1 MAFKTRICVPFTKGQ
16 CHRQNCSFAH
26 SDAELRRYNNINNN
40 NSSSSSSFNGR
51 RDYRGVDLREK
62 IGRQRSPPRRN
73 SFDRDARDP
82 LPSHGYISPRLG
94 KKSDQDHRKRQ
105 RFDGESDYSGS
116 LRVSDGTERQ
126 SRERK
131 PSSTEL
137 QGVHDDQLK
146 QARSEIDRL
155 EDQKEQL
162 QIYLEVSAQKAE
174 SLNSKIEELEKQLSM
189 EKEESRRISSK
200 LRKFVKANNRHTRIQ
215 DELKRSQA
223 RLQRLGEQLG
233 LDAANE
239 DDIGIDMLSDEEN
252 LGNVLVSP
260 QNDKASPRKDQYK
273 ASPSQKRMRVDM
285 VEADEKSKLEEWRNA
300 GKMRSERH
308 FRRNPRPA
316 QRKNA
321 DKIEAKDNG
330 ISNTRNMVTVDM
342 VEADDKSKPEE
353 GRSTGNMRYER
364 HSRGN
369 PHLAQTKNTDKLK
382 EGDNGISKTRQMV
395 NVDNPV
401 RRKNNVNSTASED
414 RFKDIKST
422 IMVAS
427 VVDEVVEVAELN
439 EQIEAKEISSTR
451 DEDGST
457 HDSRVLPLSLPPP
470 PPLPVGG
477 SVYLQYIGKDE
488 TVDVGNDDDLIDDD
502 DDVDDDE
509 MLDVDVV

>member
-1 MAFKTRICVPFTKGQ
+1 MVFKTRICVPFTKGQ

-26 SDAELRRYNNINNN
+26 GDAELRRYNNH
-40 NSSSSSSFNGR
+40 SSSSSFNGR

-82 LPSHGYISPRLG
+82 PPSHGYISPRLG

-105 RFDGESDYSGS
+105 RFDGESDYSAS

-131 PSSTEL
+131 PSSTEF

-155 EDQKEQL
+155 EDHKEQL
-162 QIYLEVSAQKAE
+162 QIYLEESAKKAE

-189 EKEESRRISSK
+189 EKEECRRISYK

-233 LDAANE
+233 LDAGATANE

-252 LGNVLVSP
+252 LGNLLVSP

-285 VEADEKSKLEEWRNA
+285 VEADDKSKLEEWRSA

-321 DKIEAKDNG
+321 DKIEAEDNG
-330 ISNTRNMVTVDM
+330 ISNTRHLVTVDM

-353 GRSTGNMRYER
+353 GRNTGNVRYER

-369 PHLAQTKNTDKLK
+369 PHLAQTKNMDKLK
-382 EGDNGISKTRQMV
+382 EGDNGISKTRKMV
-395 NVDNPV
+395 NVDKPV
-401 RRKNNVNSTASED
+401 RRKNNFNSTALED
-414 RFKDIKST
+414 KFKDIKST
-422 IMVAS
+422 TMAANM
-427 VVDEVVEVAELN
+427 VDEVVEVAELN
-439 EQIEAKEISSTR
+439 EEIEAKEFSSTR
-451 DEDGST
+451 DEEGSA
-457 HDSRVLPLSLPPP
+457 HDNTVLPLSLPPP

-477 SVYLQYIGKDE
+477 NAYLQYIGKDE
-488 TVDVGNDDDLIDDD
+488 AVDVGNDDDLIDDD
-502 DDVDDDE
+502 YVDDDE